1 MIRLDRLVV
10 RGFKSIRALEDFEL
24 RPLNVMIGANGAG
37 KSNLLSLFGMLA
49 ELADGR
55 LQLFTKGEGGPD
67 ALLFGG
73 RRRTS
78 SLEVALDFD
87 SGRYRYRF
95 ALEPTANTMSFAGE
109 MVSGI
114 EEMEFASEHLR
125 PGVAAYLDLAAPGTR
140 PSVPFG
146 TTWAGGHSEAH
157 LADIGRGDFVSE
169 VLPEIK
175 RWRVFHFQDVSR
187 LAQVR
192 LLSEVRENLSLKSN
206 AGNLAPFLRFLYERH
221 PDSYRRI
228 VGAVRLAASFFWDF
242 VHRQDVGNE
251 LELEWR
257 EVSDPETVRGPFQ
270 LSEGTLRFICLA
282 TLLLQPPHLQPNPIL
297 IDEPELGLHPYALT
311 LLAEMLQQASD
322 SRQIIVSTQSADL
335 VSQFTP
341 EDVVVV
347 DRKGAESV
355 FQRLDSERLTDWL
368 KDYTLGELWNMNVL
382 GGRPGQ

>member
-1 MIRLDRLVV
+1 MTRLNRLAV

-24 RPLNVMIGANGAG
+24 RPLNVMIGANGTG
-37 KSNLLSLFGMLA
+37 KSNFLSLFQMLA

-55 LQLFTKGEGGPD
+55 LQLFTNGEGGPD

-78 SLEVALDFD
+78 SLEVTLHFD
-87 SGRYRYRF
+87 SDNHHYQF
-95 ALEPTANTMSFAGE
+95 SLEPTANTMSFA
-109 MVSGI
+109 
-114 EEMEFASEHLR
+114 SEHIR
-125 PGVAAYLDLAAPGTR
+125 PGVAERLDLVAPGTR
-140 PSVPFG
+140 PSVEGG
-146 TTWAGGHSEAH
+146 TTWAGGHSEAR
-157 LADIGRGDFVSE
+157 LSDIGVGEFVSD
-169 VLPEIK
+169 VLPEMK

-187 LAQVR
+187 MSQIR

-206 AGNLAPFLRFLYERH
+206 AGNLAPFLRFLHERH

-228 VGAVRLAASFFWDF
+228 VAAVRLTAPFFWDF

-251 LELEWR
+251 MELEWR
-257 EVSDPETVRGPFQ
+257 EVNDPETVRGPFQ
-270 LSEGTLRFICLA
+270 LSDGTLRFICLA
-282 TLLLQPPHLQPNPIL
+282 TLLLQPAGLQPNPIL

-311 LLAEMLQQASD
+311 LLAEMLRQASET
-322 SRQIIVSTQSADL
+322 RQIIVSTQSADL
-335 VSQFTP
+335 ISQFAP

-368 KDYTLGELWNMNVL
+368 KDYTLGELWNMNIL

>member
-1 MIRLDRLVV
+1 MIRLDRLTV

-37 KSNLLSLFGMLA
+37 KSNFLSLFRMLA
-49 ELADGR
+49 ELADSR

-73 RRRTS
+73 RRRTA

-87 SGRYRYRF
+87 SGRYSYQF
-95 ALEPTANTMSFAGE
+95 SLEPTANTMSFA
-109 MVSGI
+109 
-114 EEMEFASEHLR
+114 SEHVR
-125 PGVAAYLDLAAPGTR
+125 PGVAEFVHLVAPGTF
-140 PSVPFG
+140 PMVEDG
-146 TTWAGGHSEAH
+146 TTWAGGHSESR
-157 LADIGRGDFVSE
+157 LSDTGVGEFVSDM
-169 VLPEIK
+169 LPEMK
-175 RWRVFHFQDVSR
+175 RWRVFHFQDMSR
-187 LAQVR
+187 MAQVR

-206 AGNLAPFLRFLYERH
+206 AGNLAPFLGFLHEHH
-221 PDSYRRI
+221 PDFYRRI
-228 VGAVRLAASFFWDF
+228 VAAVRLAAPFFWDF
-242 VHRQDVGNE
+242 VHRGDAGNE
-251 LELEWR
+251 VELEWR
-257 EVSDPETVRGPFQ
+257 ETSDRERVRGPFQ
-270 LSEGTLRFICLA
+270 LSDGTLRFICLA

-297 IDEPELGLHPYALT
+297 IDEPELGLHPYAFT
-311 LLAEMLQQASD
+311 LLAEMLRQASD
-322 SRQIIVSTQSADL
+322 TRQIIVSTQSADL
-335 VSQFTP
+335 ISQFAP